1 MKVLRNPLK
10 ELGSY
15 DEIRSA
21 LKKHQSVLLTGCIDA
36 QKLHIVDGMCDDYEQ
51 RVIAVYSEQ
60 KARELY
66 EDVLFYDKTAVYY
79 PTKDLMFYQA
89 DIRGR
94 RLITERLRA
103 VRTILEGGPCTIVT
117 TFDALMSRQVPLR
130 EYRNHMLRVDKGAM
144 LEQGTLARR
153 LVALGYEKQYQVDT
167 PGQFSIRGD
176 IIDIFDL
183 TEENPY
189 RIELWGDEVESIRSF
204 DVESQRSIE
213 ELGRVII
220 FPACEMILDDDRLND
235 GMDRIAEDA
244 KRVEESLRAAFQ
256 TEEAHRIKLQ
266 ADSLRE
272 QVYEFHSMANLDSY
286 MEYFYPAAGTFLELF
301 DPTKL
306 CVVLEE
312 PMRLKEHAEA
322 VETEFRESMIHRAE
336 KGYLLP
342 GQMHVLRSV
351 EETMAE
357 LEQYHL
363 LGISTMD
370 CRNFPIR
377 FDYRT
382 DVTVSSV
389 APYNNS
395 FETLVKDLLRYRK
408 QGYRV
413 LLMSGSRTRA
423 KRLAEDLMDQDILAF
438 YSEDGDRELQPGE
451 IMTFYGHMSRG
462 FEYPMIRFVVITETD
477 IFGAK
482 KKKPRRRRFT
492 EGTKISR
499 FDDLKVGD
507 YVVHETYGLGIYQGI
522 EKVEKE
528 RIVRDYMKIVYRDGG
543 ILYVP
548 ATGLD
553 VIQKY
558 ASADTAKVPKLNKLG
573 TQEWTKTKTRVRT
586 AVSEVAK
593 DLVELYA
600 KRQQQQGFVFSK
612 DNLWQREFEELFPF
626 EETQDQLMAIEATK
640 SDMESPKIMD
650 RLICGDVGYGKT
662 EIAIRAAF
670 KAVQD
675 GKQVAFLVPTTI
687 LAQQHYNTFT
697 QRMKNYPI
705 TIDLLCRF
713 RSAAEQK
720 KTVERMKKGEADIV
734 IGTHRMLSADVGFKD
749 LGLLIIDEEQR
760 FGVSHKEKIKK
771 LRENVDVLTLTA
783 TPIPR
788 TLHMSLAGI
797 RDMSVLEEAPEDRL
811 PIQTYVMEYN
821 EEMVREA
828 IERELSRNGQVY
840 YVYNRVSGIADM
852 TARIQMMIP
861 DAVVCYAHGQMKE
874 TELEQI
880 MYEFING
887 EIDVLVATTI
897 IETGLDISNV
907 NTIIIHDSDNM
918 GLSQLYQLRGRV
930 GRSARTS
937 YAFLMYKR
945 DKILREVAEKR
956 LQAIREFT
964 ELGSGFKIAM
974 RDLEIRGAGNILGT
988 TQHGHMEA
996 VGYDLYCKMLNEAVK
1011 NLRGIETRED
1021 YPTLVDI
1028 DVNAYIPTD
1037 YIMNEVQKLEIY
1049 KRIAGVETQAECDDM
1064 TEELLDRF
1072 GEVPRSAANL
1082 MRISLLRVEAH
1093 RLYITEL
1100 KGRNEHIVVQMYPT
1114 APVLVE
1120 KIPEFLHRYG
1130 NRITMNTKGA
1140 PQFILRYDKAGI
1152 VEKDEEILMSTIR
1165 ELLDTMKILY
1175 DD

>member
-15 DEIRSA
+15 DEICSA

-130 EYRNHMLRVDKGAM
+130 EYKNHMLRVDKGAM

-1028 DVNAYIPTD
+1028 DVNAYIPPD

-1100 KGRNEHIVVQMYPT
+1100 KGKNEHIVVQMYPT

-1175 DD
+1175 ED

>member
-1 MKVLRNPLK
+1 MKVLRSPLK

-21 LKKHQSVLLTGCIDA
+21 LKKQQSVLLTGCIDA
-36 QKLHIVDGMCDDYEQ
+36 QKLHIVDGICDDYEQ

-130 EYRNHMLRVDKGAM
+130 EYKNHMLRVDKGAM

-153 LVALGYEKQYQVDT
+153 LVALGYEKQYQVDA

-220 FPACEMILDDDRLND
+220 FPACEMILDDDRLHA

-244 KRVEESLRAAFQ
+244 KQVEKSLRAAFQ

-363 LGISTMD
+363 LGIATMD

-395 FETLVKDLLRYRK
+395 FETLVKDLSRYRK

-413 LLMSGSRTRA
+413 LLLSGSRTRA

-462 FEYPMIRFVVITETD
+462 FEYPMIRFVVITEAD

-482 KKKPRRRRFT
+482 KKKTRRKRFT

-626 EETQDQLMAIEATK
+626 EETRDQLMAIEATK

-675 GKQVAFLVPTTI
+675 GKQVVFLVPTTI

-705 TIDLLCRF
+705 TIELLCRF

-734 IGTHRMLSADVGFKD
+734 IGTHRVLSADVGFKD

-852 TARIQMMIP
+852 TARIQMMVP
-861 DAVVCYAHGQMKE
+861 NAVVCYAHGQMKE

-907 NTIIIHDSDNM
+907 NTIMIHDSDNM

-974 RDLEIRGAGNILGT
+974 RDLEIRGAGNLLGT

-1028 DVNAYIPTD
+1028 DVNAYIPPD

-1049 KRIAGVETQAECDDM
+1049 KRIAGVETQTECDDM

-1120 KIPEFLHRYG
+1120 KIPEFLQRYG
-1130 NRITMNTKGA
+1130 SRLTMNTKGA
-1140 PQFILRYDKAGI
+1140 PQFILRYDKSGI

-1175 DD
+1175 ED

>member
-130 EYRNHMLRVDKGAM
+130 EYKNHMLRVDKGAM

-1028 DVNAYIPTD
+1028 DVNAYIPPD

-1072 GEVPRSAANL
+1072 GEVPWSAANL

-1175 DD
+1175 ED